1 MSGGGDVWH
10 THGTLCHG
18 TRASV
23 DLMVR
28 VIACLAEGL
37 GRLAPA
43 RGVEVAPNTVR
54 PWWVEAAEQLQA
66 CSAFLLC
73 DGHVTPRQLDAL

>member
-10 THGTLCHG
+10 THGTSCHG
-18 TRASV
+18 QRASV

-28 VIACLAEGL
+28 VIACLAAGL
-37 GRLAPA
+37 GMRAPA
-43 RGVEVAPNTVR
+43 RVFEVDPKTVR

-73 DGHVTPRQLDAL
+73 DVHVTPRQLDEL